1 MKYNAADNLFLNSK
15 DIYCSL
21 LKEIPETNVSLREL
35 EVIVAKMFETVSN
48 NVSKK
53 IERGYDYFSV
63 DSSITLDKPLS
74 NENKNYTMFN
84 SFSSASQKY
93 DLKKLIQDLTMAYYS
108 LHGGKEFAKIPDL
121 TDAIEDY
128 LSKPIPTPL
137 YMSRTIPFKCTIN
150 GIELSKYD
158 IQEISDYF
166 DASLTA
172 AFVMGKYGLTGEQAL
187 EVGFLTNSEMRL
199 NDCDKNKALSI
210 ALEELHIN
218 EPSEPEEEPDDEPEV

>member
-128 LSKPIPTPL
+128 FDFCLK
-137 YMSRTIPFKCTIN
+137 
-150 GIELSKYD
+150 
-158 IQEISDYF
+158 DYI
-166 DASLTA
+166 DC
-172 AFVMGKYGLTGEQAL
+172 
-187 EVGFLTNSEMRL
+187 L
-199 NDCDKNKALSI
+199 NDFMNINAEKISIIINDFQNK
-210 ALEELHIN
+210 
-218 EPSEPEEEPDDEPEV
+218 